1 MNYKV
6 LYRKYRPSTFEEI
19 IGQKN
24 IVKILQSSIIDNKIA
39 HAYIF
44 TGPRGTGKTS
54 TAKVLAKTLNCQ
66 DLQSG
71 EPCGKCQNCLDFNT
85 SPDIIEIDAASNNG
99 VDEIRELRNNI
110 TLAPSMS
117 KYKIYIIDE
126 VHMLSTGAFNALLK
140 TLEEP
145 PEHAIFILAT
155 TEIYKVPITILSRC
169 QRYDFKKISK
179 DDMVKYLKW
188 VCDNEKI
195 ECDNSVLDEIY
206 DLSDG
211 CLRDALSI
219 LDQNSKDGNKID
231 LDELE
236 SNYELLSSAKI
247 ENLLNQMFSGNVEE
261 VIKILDEI
269 ENSGY
274 NTQKL
279 VARIIKILESIAINI
294 KLNNENRYKFNAVK
308 QLIDDLNQVY
318 IASRTNENSSTL
330 FKIAILN
337 STANNTPKIENKNE
351 VKLPEKQNNL
361 NLSLTDIRINNCFCK
376 ADKEILKQVQ
386 EQFSN
391 IKARKT
397 HNINIKDYMP
407 VMASDEYVIFTIDDE
422 SLADLFNE
430 EYLNVEKVLKKEG
443 MNCKVSAISSARWN
457 REKQQYI
464 LNIKN
469 RIEYKFIEEP
479 IKKEKTTTLKKD
491 AEQLFEKNVVEV
503 S

>member
-236 SNYELLSSAKI
+236 SNYELLSSSKI

-294 KLNNENRYKFNAVK
+294 KLNKENRYRFDAVK

-318 IASRTNENSSTL
+318 ISSRTNENSSTL

-337 STANNTPKIENKNE
+337 STANNTLKIENKNE

-443 MNCKVSAISSARWN
+443 MTCKVSAISSARWN

-469 RIEYKFIEEP
+469 KIEYKLIEEP

-491 AEQLFEKNVVEV
+491 AEQLFEKNIVEV